1 MKEII
6 RITEITTDCYGFPIA
21 RWMGDLGSSGE
32 TRIGERNEDLSSCEN
47 RAMSLIQ
54 AEFSA

>member
-21 RWMGDLGSSGE
+21 RWMGDLGSSGQ
-32 TRIGERNEDLSSCEN
+32 TRIGGRDQDPAACEARAED
-47 RAMSLIQ
+47 AIK
-54 AEFSA
+54 AELAA